1 MFKPVCLIIA
11 LTGSAL
17 AGCATTPDVTEPAA
31 TAVVENEQAPQP
43 AAGGETAAVAE
54 TEVDVVRTKSVA
66 RGNCTKMYI
75 TGSRMPRRIC
85 MSKAEEDA
93 LHGAGMK
100 SSRQDVTVFNVNSGP
115 DPSTR

>member
-1 MFKPVCLIIA
+1 MFKPVCLIVA

-17 AGCATTPDVTEPAA
+17 AGCATTPDVTEPG
-31 TAVVENEQAPQP
+31 
-43 AAGGETAAVAE
+43 AGGETAAATVAE

-66 RGNCTKMYI
+66 RGNCTKMRI

-85 MSKAEEDA
+85 MSKAQEDA

-100 SSRQDVTVFNVNSGP
+100 SARQDVTVFNVNSGP

>member
-17 AGCATTPDVTEPAA
+17 AGCATTPDATEPGA
-31 TAVVENEQAPQP
+31 
-43 AAGGETAAVAE
+43 ETAAVAE
-54 TEVDVVRTKSVA
+54 TEVDVVRTKTVA
-66 RGNCTKMYI
+66 RGNCTKMRI

-93 LHGAGMK
+93 LHGAGIK
-100 SSRQDVTVFNVNSGP
+100 ARQDVTVFNVNSGP